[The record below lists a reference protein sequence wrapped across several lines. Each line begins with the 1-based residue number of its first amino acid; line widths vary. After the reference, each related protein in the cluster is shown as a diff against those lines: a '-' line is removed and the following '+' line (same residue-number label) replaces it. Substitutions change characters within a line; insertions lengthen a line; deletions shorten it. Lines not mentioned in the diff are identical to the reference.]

1 MYKNFKIKLK
11 SILYINY
18 KSIMSFDYITE
29 TNNTVNDII
38 KLEFNS
44 NEKYYKSVLKLLNK
58 IFDNESKTI
67 LSIKTHKAVI
77 TPQILKFYNKIIDKF
92 ELNKPLFDIDNFDD
106 EYIYT
111 NNDIEYI
118 VERICNNLLNKIN
131 YKLTSYKYNNKKKHK
146 IISI

>member
-18 KSIMSFDYITE
+18 KLIMSFDYITE
-29 TNNTVNDII
+29 TNNTINDIV

-67 LSIKTHKAVI
+67 LSIKPNKAII

-111 NNDIEYI
+111 NNDIEYN

>member
-29 TNNTVNDII
+29 TNNTINDIVR
-38 KLEFNS
+38 LEFNS

>member
-18 KSIMSFDYITE
+18 KLIMSFDYITE
-29 TNNTVNDII
+29 TNNTINDIV

-67 LSIKTHKAVI
+67 LSIKTNKAVI
-77 TPQILKFYNKIIDKF
+77 TPQILKFYNKIVDKF
-92 ELNKPLFDIDNFDD
+92 NLNKPLFDIDNFDV
-106 EYIYT
+106 EYIFT
-111 NNDIEYI
+111 ENDIEYI
-118 VERICNNLLNKIN
+118 VERICNNLLNKID
-131 YKLTSYKYNNKKKHK
+131 YKLSSYKYNNKKKHK

>member
-1 MYKNFKIKLK
+1 MK

-18 KSIMSFDYITE
+18 KLIMSFDYITE
-29 TNNTVNDII
+29 TNNTINDII

-67 LSIKTHKAVI
+67 LSIKPNKAII

-111 NNDIEYI
+111 DNDIEYI
-118 VERICNNLLNKIN
+118 VERICNNLLNKLD

>member
-11 SILYINY
+11 SILYIKY

-77 TPQILKFYNKIIDKF
+77 TPQILKFYNKIVDKF
-92 ELNKPLFDIDNFDD
+92 DLNKPLFDIHNFDD
-106 EYIYT
+106 EYIYSD
-111 NNDIEYI
+111 NDIEYI
-118 VERICNNLLNKIN
+118 VERICNNLLNKID

>member
-18 KSIMSFDYITE
+18 KLTMSFDYITE
-29 TNNTVNDII
+29 TNNTINDIV

-44 NEKYYKSVLKLLNK
+44 NVKYYKSVLKLLNK

-67 LSIKTHKAVI
+67 LSIKTHNAVI
-77 TPQILKFYNKIIDKF
+77 TPEILKFYNKIVDKF
-92 ELNKPLFDIDNFDD
+92 DLNKPLFDINNFDV
-106 EYIYT
+106 EYIFT
-111 NNDIEYI
+111 ENDIETI
-118 VERICNNLLNKIN
+118 VEKICNYLLNKID